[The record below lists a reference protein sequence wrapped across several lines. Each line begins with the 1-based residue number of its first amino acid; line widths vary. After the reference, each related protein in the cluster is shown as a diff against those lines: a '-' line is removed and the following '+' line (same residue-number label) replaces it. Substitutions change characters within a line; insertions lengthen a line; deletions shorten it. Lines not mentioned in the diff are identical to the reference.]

1 MRCSWLKKWRIR
13 SIWPC
18 SYDYRKRGSTYIHT
32 YKWTAVVQFIF
43 WKLHEIEFCR
53 CHPRVSGLFSAVL
66 VLPAAA
72 GWHRSGDWA
81 ERTRWMWFFFW
92 LLRALWC
99 NICSAALS
107 RISYRCRMFV
117 RTVLPSRSG
126 ALTPNLQKHR
136 APSAPWASK
145 SEEEHVANL
154 FHTTVD
160 LVRRGTVVFSFWSAF
175 CWSRGLSG
183 SSGKVFSLV
192 AFPGR
197 RFRSVVNYVNL
208 LASGGPW
215 ITLSEGMMIP
225 GKRRGFFVK
234 VFHWRLDK
242 QNLVPCRRRIRCLIL
257 FWFSMHAICIRFSQI
272 NYWAFTICFFG
283 LLDLFFLDFLHD
295 KV

>member
-1 MRCSWLKKWRIR
+1 MNSC
-13 SIWPC
+13 
-18 SYDYRKRGSTYIHT
+18 G
-32 YKWTAVVQFIF
+32 AVHI
-43 WKLHEIEFCR
+43 LEIVWDQIL
-53 CHPRVSGLFSAVL
+53 HPRVSGLFSAVL

-72 GWHRSGDWA
+72 GWHHSGDWA

-92 LLRALWC
+92 LLRGLWC

-136 APSAPWASK
+136 APSAPWANK

-160 LVRRGTVVFSFWSAF
+160 PVRRGTVVFSFWSAF

-197 RFRSVVNYVNL
+197 RFRSVVNYANL
-208 LASGGPW
+208 LASGARGLPW
-215 ITLSEGMMIP
+215 V
-225 GKRRGFFVK
+225 RG
-234 VFHWRLDK
+234 W
-242 QNLVPCRRRIRCLIL
+242 
-257 FWFSMHAICIRFSQI
+257 WFLEREE
-272 NYWAFTICFFG
+272 
-283 LLDLFFLDFLHD
+283 FFLSKYFTGA
-295 KV
+295 